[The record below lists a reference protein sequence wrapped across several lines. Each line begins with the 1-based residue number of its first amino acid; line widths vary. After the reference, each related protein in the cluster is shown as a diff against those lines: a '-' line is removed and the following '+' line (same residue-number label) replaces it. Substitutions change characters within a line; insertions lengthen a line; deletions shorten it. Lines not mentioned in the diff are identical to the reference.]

1 MAYKRYIIDTISILI
16 LLLILL
22 LPVDVSPHGHPDIGL
37 NTATGYGYIFEG
49 DIARAKK
56 DAIKDAIEKVII
68 KHLNSLIDKSVYNR
82 LKPMFI
88 EAFVLHPE
96 PYIEGYRLL
105 KEEDKGG
112 VYVVSLKARVFE
124 RALKKRLSTIGIPL
138 KDISP
143 RILVMIVHK
152 IDDAPTYWW
161 SGMESDMGEVDRILG
176 SILSERGFP
185 VIDPF
190 TPPMIELPMS
200 LRTPYLNKDDLSRI
214 GELFG
219 ATLILYGEVEISSR
233 GIPLFFFGRRRSAL
247 LEYKV
252 FSIPDR
258 RYVISG
264 SSDAYPFDQEGR
276 ERIQLIYEKIGDDIS
291 SRLSTGLTEF
301 ARRFREG
308 SEVLKVVLTNVIN
321 YKEYTTIRD
330 RLKGMDEFVKALSVK
345 SFSRGRV
352 ILELTIRGRL
362 SMFLMNF
369 ERIEWDDFGLRVSY
383 LPDNMLILKII
394 PRSKAE

>member
-1 MAYKRYIIDTISILI
+1 MAYKRYIIDTISILT
-16 LLLILL
+16 LLLILT
-22 LPVDVSPHGHPDIGL
+22 LPGYVFPQEHPDISL

-56 DAIKDAIEKVII
+56 EAIKDAIEKVII
-68 KHLNSLIDKSVYNR
+68 KYLNSLIDKSVYNR

-88 EAFVLHPE
+88 EAFVIHPE

-105 KEEDKGG
+105 KEEERRG
-112 VYVVSLKARVFE
+112 VYVVSLRARVFE
-124 RALKKRLSTIGIPL
+124 RALKKRLSTMGIPL

-143 RILVMIVHK
+143 KILVMIVHK
-152 IDDAPTYWW
+152 IDDTPEYWW
-161 SGMESDMGEVDRILG
+161 SGMESDTGEMDRLLG

-190 TPPMIELPMS
+190 TPPMIELPMY

-214 GELFG
+214 GEIFG
-219 ATLILYGEVEISSR
+219 ATLIIYGEVEISSR
-233 GIPLFFFGRRRSAL
+233 GIPLFFFSKKSSAL
-247 LEYKV
+247 LDYKV

-264 SSDAYPFDQEGR
+264 SSDAYPFDQGRR
-276 ERIQLIYEKIGDDIS
+276 ERIQFIYEKIGDDIS

-301 ARRFREG
+301 AKRFREG
-308 SEVLKVVLTNVIN
+308 SEVLRVVLTNVMN
-321 YKEYTTIRD
+321 YKEYTTVRD

-369 ERIEWDDFGLRVSY
+369 EKIEWDDFRLRVSY
-383 LPDNMLILKII
+383 LPENILILKII